1 MAGLARTGFKRTPYK
16 RPPVPSPRRLER
28 PCVQAVIS
36 TTAVAIPRQ
45 PRLEN
50 PHLRD
55 MAKKYGCNLR
65 MTSLCRGSDTST
77 TVLCHSNWA
86 EHNKGK
92 AMKAHDFYGVYGC
105 AVCHDALDAGYTLD
119 NDEKKRLFKFGL
131 QRQALLYAEIV
142 ASKTAKPKDREAA
155 RWALE
160 HLQEGG
166 VA

>member
-1 MAGLARTGFKRTPYK
+1 MLQRSSFKRTPYK
-16 RPPVPSPRRLER
+16 PAPTPPVTPPTRWGNTGQVAALLR
-28 PCVQAVIS
+28 P
-36 TTAVAIPRQ
+36 IPRQ

-50 PHLRD
+50 QHLRE
-55 MAKKYGCNLR
+55 MAQKYGCNLR

>member
-1 MAGLARTGFKRTPYK
+1 MLKRTGFKRTPYK
-16 RPPVPSPRRLER
+16 RPPVPPPRRLER

-65 MTSLCRGSDTST
+65 MTSMCRGQDTST

-86 EHNKGK
+86 EHGKGK
-92 AMKAHDFYGVYGC
+92 GMKAHDFYAVYGC
-105 AVCHDALDAGYTLD
+105 AVCHDALDSGRQYD
-119 NDEKKRLFKFGL
+119 NDEKKRFFRLGMD
-131 QRQALLYAEIV
+131 RQIELYREIID
-142 ASKTAKPKDREAA
+142 SKTAKPKDRAA
-155 RWALE
+155 ALWALE
-160 HLQEGG
+160 HMQE
-166 VA
+166 ACIA